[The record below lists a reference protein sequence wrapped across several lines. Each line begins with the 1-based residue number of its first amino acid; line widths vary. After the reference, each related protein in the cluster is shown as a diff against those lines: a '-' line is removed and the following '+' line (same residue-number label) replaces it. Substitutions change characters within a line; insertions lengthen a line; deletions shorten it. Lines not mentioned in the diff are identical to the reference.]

1 MVTIDDL
8 QFSSQAH
15 GGIGAVLKT
24 KSKITISIQAGQGLY
39 STPRKDGLESES
51 YSAFEVALFNVKGN
65 FVTHEF
71 IYCGEDKVAGWVSR
85 SVIDNI
91 IYQLER

>member
-8 QFSSQAH
+8 QFSPQAH

-51 YSAFEVALFNVKGN
+51 YSAFEVALFNVN
-65 FVTHEF
+65 LLIVVL
-71 IYCGEDKVAGWVSR
+71 I
-85 SVIDNI
+85 
-91 IYQLER
+91 QLRVGFLDQ

>member
-8 QFSSQAH
+8 KFYPQAH

-65 FVTHEF
+65 FVTHKF